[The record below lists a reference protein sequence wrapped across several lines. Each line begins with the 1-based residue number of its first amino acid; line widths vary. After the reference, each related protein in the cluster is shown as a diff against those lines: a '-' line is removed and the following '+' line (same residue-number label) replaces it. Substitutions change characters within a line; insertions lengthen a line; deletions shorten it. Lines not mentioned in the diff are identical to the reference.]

1 MILHLDLDLDFGY
14 NFYILNLKTYIN
26 YILTLIKTT
35 MNINAKSI
43 KKNSNSNH
51 NQHNQQNQISGIEP
65 NYSYNGVQ
73 GLPFDQSSI
82 SSSGYNTQ
90 AQLANAVKEQQ
101 QFVNNYNNYK
111 PISTFDKVESNSSN
125 LENLT
130 NFSRYNIND
139 GFQPNQPIQLMPN
152 TINKHETL
160 YDNLGEN
167 LLRDSIKEYRLN
179 IDSSDRN
186 IELYP
191 DPFNYVV
198 HLGPVTNSGINASV
212 SRTNV
217 KNELKNLSK
226 KNKIIKSKNHG
237 YNDDLN
243 YLEAQYDSGLSN
255 NTILDEDKIFV
266 FDNPEAIKQYTI
278 NLENSSNPNIIRD
291 FVNVS
296 YVRLDCAVV
305 PKYNTIAVNKCW
317 DFCRKKH
324 HKKTYFR
331 DEYDRIKDSIILND
345 RYIPDDTNEYNP
357 LGDRF
362 VQIYI
367 KELQSIRNFGTN
379 SITDKSFL
387 LVYDKT
393 LGALYLKLIPYSAT
407 KTYKESLLGN
417 LTRLSIQ
424 FYNSWGDPL
433 TINTEPIN
441 YEKNQLEKTIL
452 IDPFKYNI
460 ENLTSIS
467 FTHIKSTIKNI
478 NEIIKCFIVINHNI
492 ELIIPF
498 YTPNNY
504 VDNSS
509 IKFHEECFENLPFY
523 TNEQIFEIKNLYL
536 EFDSFVFSDN
546 SNSFEQRVKITKNNK
561 KVKLSVD
568 EFINNVLWFN
578 FDEKFIDKIIQNIKS
593 FDHNYRNFGFAIL
606 DKLKTELVNIP
617 TNKNFQNF
625 LTFLVGVWEN
635 ELNTKI
641 DYTN

>member
-1 MILHLDLDLDFGY
+1 MS
-14 NFYILNLKTYIN
+14 TS
-26 YILTLIKTT
+26 
-35 MNINAKSI
+35 AKMT
-43 KKNSNSNH
+43 KKNY
-51 NQHNQQNQISGIEP
+51 NQISGVEP
-65 NYSYNGVQ
+65 NYSYNGIQ

-82 SSSGYNTQ
+82 ASSGYNSQ
-90 AQLANAVKEQQ
+90 AQLANAVRDQQ
-101 QFVNNYNNYK
+101 QYVNNYNNYK
-111 PISTFDKVESNSSN
+111 PTSTFDMGETNSAH

-130 NFSRYNIND
+130 NFSRYNIGD
-139 GFQPNQPIQLMPN
+139 GFKPNQPIQQMLN
-152 TINKHETL
+152 TTNKHETL
-160 YDNLGEN
+160 YDNLNEN
-167 LLRDSIKEYRLN
+167 LLKESAKEYRLN

-186 IELYP
+186 VVLYP

-217 KNELKNLSK
+217 KNELKGMGK

-237 YNDDLN
+237 YTDNSN
-243 YLEAQYDSGLSN
+243 YIDTQLETREN
-255 NTILDEDKIFV
+255 NMVEEEDKIFM

-278 NLENSSNPNIIRD
+278 NLEKSSNPYIIRD

-305 PKYNTIAVNKCW
+305 PKYNTISINRCW
-317 DFCRKKH
+317 DFCRSKH

-379 SITDKSFL
+379 ATTDKSFL

-417 LTRLSIQ
+417 LTKLSIQ
-424 FYNSWGDPL
+424 FYNSWGEPL
-433 TINTEPIN
+433 TINTKPID
-441 YEKNQLEKTIL
+441 YEKNQLEKTAI
-452 IDPFKYNI
+452 IDPLKYNAN
-460 ENLTSIS
+460 NLIQTSFS
-467 FTHIKSTIKNI
+467 NIKSVIDGI
-478 NEIIKCFIVINHNI
+478 NEIIKCFVMINHDI
-492 ELIIPF
+492 ELVIPF
-498 YTPNNY
+498 YTPENY
-504 VDNSS
+504 AHDPK
-509 IKFHEECFENLPFY
+509 IKFHGVEIKFHDECFENLPFQLN
-523 TNEQIFEIKNLYL
+523 TQIFKITDLYVEL
-536 EFDSFVFSDN
+536 DSFIHPYSPN
-546 SNSFEQRVKITKNNK
+546 GFEQKVKTTKNDK
-561 KVKLSVD
+561 KVKLTID
-568 EFINNVLWFN
+568 EFLNNVIWFN
-578 FDEKFIDKIIQNIKS
+578 FDENYSNKIINNIES